1 MRPIVRLVVSV
12 LALGLPHSPETL
24 RSRPVFAATERFS
37 FQVNGSQQTASPPLR
52 IQTDIPSL
60 YKTFADYF
68 PVGAAIW
75 RGDITGPHSE
85 LLTKHFNSI
94 TTENAMKMGSLQPT
108 EGNFNFA
115 NADALVSF
123 AKANHMLVRGHTLVW
138 HKQIPPWLFKDSS
151 DNDVRPTP
159 ENKALL
165 LQRLESHIRAVASHY
180 RDDVYAWDVVNEV
193 IDPGQ
198 PDGFRRTPW
207 FQITGTDYIERAF
220 RIAHEVAPNAK
231 LYINDYDTTN
241 PAKRAYLYN
250 LVRDLKRRG
259 VPING
264 VGHQMHNRIDYPS
277 ADAILET
284 IEMFSELGVDNQIT
298 ELDMSLYPNSSASY
312 STVPEDV
319 LIKQGYRYRD
329 FFQVLRQ
336 LKGKI
341 SSVTFWGLADD
352 HTWLKTFPIVRRD
365 LPLLFDEQ
373 LQAKPAYWG
382 IVDPSRL
389 PKAGISSG
397 IAREHESVTR
407 GQSFF

>member
-1 MRPIVRLVVSV
+1 
-12 LALGLPHSPETL
+12 
-24 RSRPVFAATERFS
+24 
-37 FQVNGSQQTASPPLR
+37 
-52 IQTDIPSL
+52 
-60 YKTFADYF
+60 
-68 PVGAAIW
+68 
-75 RGDITGPHSE
+75 
-85 LLTKHFNSI
+85 
-94 TTENAMKMGSLQPT
+94 MKMGALQPT